1 MTKTT
6 LGVLVLALA
15 ALAGCVETDTTS
27 TVPLRTAGAADEAAC
42 LAAVAAQT
50 NNTGVVLESDTS
62 EANNTVI
69 VGVGPQQARWRC
81 LVKNGIVAETMS
93 LTNEGTL

>member
-15 ALAGCVETDTTS
+15 ALAGCVETDTTT
-27 TVPLRTAGAADEAAC
+27 TVPLRAAGAADEAAC

-50 NNTGVVLESDTS
+50 NNTGVVLESTTS
-62 EANNTVI
+62 EANNMVTI
-69 VGVGPQQARWRC
+69 GVGPEQARWQC
-81 LVKNGIVAETMS
+81 LVKNGVVAQTMS
-93 LTNEGTL
+93 MTNEGTL